1 MVRRPNVLLLGGYL
15 LCQLGVV
22 LAFLTAAD
30 PAGSALVNVIGD
42 LVTLAFAVAGVM
54 LSGRDRLIGA
64 MAVGSIA
71 LLTAGDELARRITGP
86 DGETPFPAS
95 PDIPFALGTLLL
107 GALFVTVA
115 VRTRGG
121 PAGAWLDTALASAGL
136 VIVAVQFG
144 LVQALQAGSG
154 PAVGLSL
161 LYAGID
167 LVGIVVAIWCLV
179 SGRAITVGLGLVAG
193 CCTLWY
199 LTDLSYAV
207 LNLTG
212 RYISGGVLDLGWY
225 LANAMLAWSCWTGI
239 SSGRDR
245 ARPGMGHSRRL
256 LLAGAVGLLGP
267 VGLIVASAFGIE
279 VSRLALA
286 ASTVLPLVLALARM
300 HGLLRRLEHQAGHDH
315 LTGLLSRAEF
325 TRRAEH
331 DLAAGRVR
339 AVLVIDVD
347 GFKRVNDT
355 FGHSAGDAVLVA
367 VAGRLTAW
375 APDGSVLGRLGGDE
389 FAVVLPHRLARFGP
403 GGDVDP
409 HLLAPFLEVQVV
421 APSGTGG
428 LGPDE
433 SGADAPGPGAGGWW
447 VTVSV
452 GVADLGSDQGAADRA
467 GRAEW
472 TLDAVL
478 AEADGQMYRQK
489 AGSRSRRL
497 ADPPA
502 VRTGADDPSA
512 GVRS

>member
-1 MVRRPNVLLLGGYL
+1 
-15 LCQLGVV
+15 
-22 LAFLTAAD
+22 
-30 PAGSALVNVIGD
+30 
-42 LVTLAFAVAGVM
+42 
-54 LSGRDRLIGA
+54 
-64 MAVGSIA
+64 
-71 LLTAGDELARRITGP
+71 
-86 DGETPFPAS
+86 
-95 PDIPFALGTLLL
+95 
-107 GALFVTVA
+107 
-115 VRTRGG
+115 
-121 PAGAWLDTALASAGL
+121 
-136 VIVAVQFG
+136 
-144 LVQALQAGSG
+144 
-154 PAVGLSL
+154 
-161 LYAGID
+161 
-167 LVGIVVAIWCLV
+167 
-179 SGRAITVGLGLVAG
+179 
-193 CCTLWY
+193 
-199 LTDLSYAV
+199 
-207 LNLTG
+207 
-212 RYISGGVLDLGWY
+212 
-225 LANAMLAWSCWTGI
+225 
-239 SSGRDR
+239 
-245 ARPGMGHSRRL
+245 
-256 LLAGAVGLLGP
+256 
-267 VGLIVASAFGIE
+267 

-409 HLLAPFLEVQVV
+409 HVLAPFLEVQVV

-452 GVADLGSDQGAADRA
+452 GVADLGADQGAADRA